1 MTAVHQLELL
11 KSLIRSYFSD
21 KLQFDE
27 TPEGAKKR
35 MELRLAILELT
46 KNQTEVNA

>member
-1 MTAVHQLELL
+1 MTAAHQLELL

-21 KLQFDE
+21 DLQYDE

-35 MELRLAILELT
+35 LEL
-46 KNQTEVNA
+46 KQAIVELSKE